1 MWINIGVNWWYPD
14 IRNYWLCVCVS
25 VGYVDVSGRLEGGGS
40 VGTCVAVKDITE
52 ARRKQTVQ
60 PPDPTSLPFIWIS
73 WPHTEKKSSF
83 KTFNNNKK
91 KENWLLFRLHIAAN
105 FRGIEY
111 LNSLII
117 EIIAI
122 NPEREWSSFSDDLNA
137 PLSIARTR
145 RCKRRIKHKK
155 MMMMM
160 KKQKK
165 KEEVL
170 L

>member
-1 MWINIGVNWWYPD
+1 MISRYKKLLIVCVCFC
-14 IRNYWLCVCVS
+14 WLC
-25 VGYVDVSGRLEGGGS
+25 RRFGS
-40 VGTCVAVKDITE
+40 VGR
-52 ARRKQTVQ
+52 RRKCWHMCCRKRHNRSEEETNSAATRSDLASIHLNKLAAYWEKIFLQNVQ
-60 PPDPTSLPFIWIS
+60 QQQ
-73 WPHTEKKSSF
+73 
-83 KTFNNNKK
+83 K